1 MNKLIT
7 RHFNFGMTVGVN
19 HDVATIPNLLLSFFS
34 NEVCLLHSA
43 VDGVVSHV
51 SRLQKEA
58 KEFAN
63 KKKKT
68 GF

>member
-1 MNKLIT
+1 MKRLT
-7 RHFNFGMTVGVN
+7 
-19 HDVATIPNLLLSFFS
+19 
-34 NEVCLLHSA
+34 LLHSA

-63 KKKKT
+63 KKKKQ
-68 GF
+68 GFEENDKH